1 MAQKIL
7 YLVSEDWY
15 FVSHRLPMA
24 RAARGAGFEVHIA
37 TSVAGHAAAIEREG
51 FILHPLGW
59 RRGSFNP
66 LRLLSAV
73 REVRHLYLR
82 VRPELVHHVALMP
95 VVIGSLAA
103 IGLPIVC
110 LNAIAGLGYAFTT
123 RTPKARLLRA
133 TIELVLRR
141 LFGRARAFVL
151 VQNPD
156 DRAAILSLGVSGDK
170 ITLIAGSGVDIDA
183 LTPLPEPPPP
193 VVAGFVGRL
202 LTDKGVPTLVEAH
215 ALIARRGRPVSLLIA
230 GEADPTNLASIPEA
244 TIAEWKRRPGLTLLG
259 QVDDIGAFW
268 TRAHIAVLPS
278 LREGLPMSLL
288 EAAACAR
295 PIVATDVPG
304 CREIARDGVNALLV
318 PASDAAAL
326 ADAID
331 RLAGDAEMRRR
342 FGAAGRRIVEN
353 EFSHLRIGQ
362 EIVALYRRLLSQGHS
377 AGSLL
382 RPLGPPG

>member
-24 RAARGAGFEVHIA
+24 RAALGAGFEVHVA
-37 TSVAGHAAAIEREG
+37 TRVAGHAAAIEREG

-59 RRGSFNP
+59 RRGSFDP

-73 REVRHLYLR
+73 REVRRLYRR

-103 IGLPIVC
+103 LGLPIVC
-110 LNAIAGLGYAFTT
+110 LNAVAGLGYAFTS
-123 RTPKARLLRA
+123 RTPKAMLLRA
-133 TIELVLRR
+133 TIEPVLRR
-141 LFGRARAFVL
+141 MFGRARAFVL

-156 DRAAILSLGVSGDK
+156 DRAAILSLGVIGDK

-202 LTDKGVPTLVEAH
+202 LTDKGVSTLVEAH
-215 ALIARRGRPVSLLIA
+215 ALIAQRGRPVPLLIA
-230 GEADPTNLASIPEA
+230 GEADPTNLASIPQA
-244 TIAEWKRRPGLTLLG
+244 TIAEWKQRPGLTLLG

-326 ADAID
+326 ADAIE

-342 FGAAGRRIVEN
+342 LGAAGRRIVEN

-382 RPLGPPG
+382 RPPRPPG